1 MDGFGV
7 GVGVGEEEDVQ
18 FVEGLLFGV
27 DFFADVLFDEF
38 VWVRVGLPFLRV
50 VANLMYIP

>member
-1 MDGFGV
+1 M